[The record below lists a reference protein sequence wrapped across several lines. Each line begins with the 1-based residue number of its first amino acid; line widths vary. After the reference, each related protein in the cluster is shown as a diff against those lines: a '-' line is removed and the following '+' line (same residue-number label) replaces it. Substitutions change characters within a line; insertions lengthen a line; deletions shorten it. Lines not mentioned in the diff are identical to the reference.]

1 MTLEE
6 FNKLKRA
13 HYRES
18 LYSFAKQGLG
28 YKDMMPRSHL
38 PMCHVLESPS
48 KRKLLTVPRG
58 TFKSSIGVVTYA
70 IWKLIE
76 NPNLRILI
84 DSEVYTNSK
93 NFLREI
99 KAHLKSHSF
108 MSLYGD
114 LEGSVWT
121 ETEITLKTRTQI
133 RKEASITCSGIG
145 AIKTGQHYDLIISDD
160 LSSQKNT
167 LNPEVAKK
175 VIDHYRLYTS
185 LLDPG
190 GEIVVIGT
198 RYSEN
203 DIIGFILREILG
215 LKDGNPELLRGIEDA
230 EKKRIMEEGTP
241 I

>member
-6 FNKLKRA
+6 LNKLKRA
-13 HYRES
+13 HYAQS
-18 LYSFAKQGLG
+18 LYSFAKKCLG
-28 YKDMMPRSHL
+28 YKDMCPGSHL
-38 PMCHVLESPS
+38 PMCHVLEGPSPQ
-48 KRKLLTVPRG
+48 KLLAVPRG
-58 TFKSSIGVVTYA
+58 TFKSSIGVVAYA
-70 IWKLIE
+70 IWRLIK
-76 NPNLRILI
+76 NPNLRIMI

-99 KAHLKSHSF
+99 KAHLKSEPF
-108 MSLYGD
+108 IALYGD
-114 LEGSVWT
+114 MEGPVWT
-121 ETEITLKTRTQI
+121 ETEITVKTRTI
-133 RKEASITCSGIG
+133 IKKESSITCSGIG
-145 AIKTGQHYDLIISDD
+145 AIKTGQHYDLIICDD

-167 LNPEVAKK
+167 LNPDVAAK

-190 GEIVVIGT
+190 SEIVVIGT

-230 EKKRIMEEGTP
+230 EKQRIMAQGTAL
-241 I
+241 